1 MRDRTEFSRS
11 RGSRGILFLLIC
23 VAVLLGI
30 PAGAQKTES
39 KTPGPPKYD
48 LQTETKVKGSIEEVK
63 MPPKGG
69 EKEIVHL
76 MVKVGPD
83 TLDVYL
89 SPKSFLDDMGMDFSK
104 GDEIS
109 LTGSKVKVGETDLI
123 LAREVVKGNN
133 TFTLRD
139 DKGGPVWNWHR

>member
-11 RGSRGILFLLIC
+11 RGSRGIVFLLIC
-23 VAVLLGI
+23 FAVLLAI
-30 PAGAQKTES
+30 AARAQKTES

-48 LQTETKVKGSIEEVK
+48 LQTETKVKGTIEEVK

-89 SPKSFLDDMGMDFSK
+89 SPKSFLDDMAMDFSK

-109 LTGSKVKVGETDLI
+109 LTGSKVKVGEADLI

>member
-11 RGSRGILFLLIC
+11 SGYRGIVLLLIC
-23 VAVLLGI
+23 FAVLLGA
-30 PAGAQKTES
+30 PARAQKTES
-39 KTPGPPKYD
+39 KAPGPPKYD
-48 LQTETKVKGSIEEVK
+48 LQTETKIKGTVDEVK
-63 MPPKGG
+63 MPAKGS
-69 EKEIVHL
+69 EKEVVHL
-76 MVKVGPD
+76 MLKTGSD
-83 TLDVYL
+83 TVDVYL

-109 LTGSKVKVGETDLI
+109 LTGSKVKVGETELI

-139 DKGGPVWNWHR
+139 DKGGPVWTWHH